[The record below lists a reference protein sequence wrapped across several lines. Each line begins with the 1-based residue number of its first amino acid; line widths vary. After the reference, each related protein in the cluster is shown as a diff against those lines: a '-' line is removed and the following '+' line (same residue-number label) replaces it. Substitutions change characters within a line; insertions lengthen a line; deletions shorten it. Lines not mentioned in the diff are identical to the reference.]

1 MVPLT
6 HEDTTMRLYHFTSL
20 GHLPV
25 ILATGGLWRG
35 EVPIKDGIQSLRG
48 TWLTTD
54 PDPKGHG
61 LTGSSA
67 NKREVRIAVDIDDAS
82 PDLHHWLSF
91 TNTRGGYL
99 KPHLVRRL
107 VRTGGGHVKADTW
120 YVYSVQ
126 VPPEAFAAI
135 ELSQGNGVYVPATPE
150 QIAAAKA
157 HQGLHDAV
165 VADFEEMRAK
175 PPANRAA

>member
-1 MVPLT
+1 
-6 HEDTTMRLYHFTSL
+6 MRLYHFTSL

-35 EVPIKDGIQSLRG
+35 EVPVDDGTQSLRG

-61 LTGSSA
+61 LTGSTA
-67 NKREVRIAVDIDDAS
+67 NKRAVRIAVDLDDAT
-82 PDLHHWLSF
+82 PDLSHWLSF
-91 TNTRGGYL
+91 TRTRAGYL
-99 KPHLVRRL
+99 EPHLVRRL
-107 VRTGGGHVKADTW
+107 VKSGGGHAKADTW
-120 YVYSVQ
+120 YVYPNQ
-126 VPPEAFAAI
+126 IPPEQFAAI

-157 HQGLHDAV
+157 HEGLHDAV
-165 VADFEEMRAK
+165 VTDFEEMRAK
-175 PPANRAA
+175 IGARRAA